1 MVPGEHPS
9 EGLAQL
15 PLSPWAAAPPPPLSP
30 LGHVLALD
38 SPGDLL
44 EGSLGLLGVVTEM
57 TLSVTSAR
65 KVGIGPSCS
74 APLLSS
80 PARWG

>member
-9 EGLAQL
+9 EGLAQP
-15 PLSPWAAAPPPPLSP
+15 PLSSWAAATPTPPLPPS
-30 LGHVLALD
+30 GHVLALD

-65 KVGIGPSCS
+65 KVGIGT
-74 APLLSS
+74 SS
-80 PARWG
+80 PL